1 MQAGDTAC
9 SVSDAY
15 AARTA
20 RERARTGRQRPI
32 TLIYNGSDYT
42 ANDRSGSSPMTQG
55 VADLARNLKFE
66 FSPLR
71 ERVFCELDLPAS
83 ALR

>member
-1 MQAGDTAC
+1 VQAGDTTC

-15 AARTA
+15 TARTA

-32 TLIYNGSDYT
+32 TLVYNGSDYT

-55 VADLARNLKFE
+55 VAYLARNLKFE
-66 FSPLR
+66 FSPLQR
-71 ERVFCELDLPAS
+71 RVHYKLGWT
-83 ALR
+83 R